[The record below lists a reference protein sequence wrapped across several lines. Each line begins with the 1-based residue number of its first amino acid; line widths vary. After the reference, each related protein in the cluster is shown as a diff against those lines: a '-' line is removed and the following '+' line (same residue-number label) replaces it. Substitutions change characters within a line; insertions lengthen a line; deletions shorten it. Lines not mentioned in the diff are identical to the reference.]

1 MVSLIS
7 VIGTV
12 AAIMTTS
19 AMMPQAWKIFKT
31 NEVSQLSMRTFTLA
45 TVGTFL
51 WLIYGLLIFDTI
63 IIWANA
69 IGVFVNG
76 YIWVRKIQWLWGKST
91 QQKSTPSIK
100 F

>member
-1 MVSLIS
+1 MTLTVSI
-7 VIGTV
+7 IGTV
-12 AAIMTTS
+12 AAVLTTS

-31 NEVSQLSMRTFTLA
+31 NEVSQLSLRTFTMA

-51 WLIYGLLIFDTI
+51 WLIYGLMIIDTI

-76 YIWVRKIQWLWGKST
+76 YIWIKKIQSHFST
-91 QQKSTPSIK
+91 SNKPNLL
-100 F
+100 

>member
-1 MVSLIS
+1 MTLAIS
-7 VIGTV
+7 IIGTI
-12 AAIMTTS
+12 AAVLTTS

-31 NEVSQLSMRTFTLA
+31 NEVSQLSLRTFTMA

-51 WLIYGLLIFDTI
+51 WLIYGIMILDTI

-76 YIWVRKIQWLWGKST
+76 YIWIKKIQSHFST
-91 QQKSTPSIK
+91 KTKPNLL
-100 F
+100 

>member
-1 MVSLIS
+1 MTIYIS
-7 VIGTV
+7 IIGTI
-12 AAIMTTS
+12 AAILTTS

-31 NEVSQLSMRTFTLA
+31 NEVSQLSLRTFTMA

-51 WLIYGLLIFDTI
+51 WLIYGLLILDTI

-76 YIWVRKIQWLWGKST
+76 YIWIKKIQSHFNTSKKPKLL
-91 QQKSTPSIK
+91 
-100 F
+100 